1 MNKVLLSNNSRSKT
15 DVERRNS
22 AKKKKKKKKKN
33 PEPYERGQNPAEKYG
48 N

>member
-22 AKKKKKKKKKN
+22 AKKKKKKKN

>member
-1 MNKVLLSNNSRSKT
+1 MNKVLLSNYSRSKT

-22 AKKKKKKKKKN
+22 AKKKKKKN

>member
-1 MNKVLLSNNSRSKT
+1 MNKVLLSNYSRCKT

-22 AKKKKKKKKKN
+22 AKKKKKKKN